1 MWNTPLQTLR
11 GRCVEKRAVVAS
23 ARAATLFARL
33 RLVLSWVFE
42 IELLLKLAMCFEI
55 GDTQRRASGE
65 AQKLAMG
72 PPPRRVRCAGAR
84 RARTRRKRRTT
95 APRTGVPPLEG
106 RSGGSASPACRTPHL
121 AASSDPPDAAPGPE
135 QC

>member
-1 MWNTPLQTLR
+1 MCNTPLQTLR

-72 PPPRRVRCAGAR
+72 PRHD
-84 RARTRRKRRTT
+84 
-95 APRTGVPPLEG
+95 E
-106 RSGGSASPACRTPHL
+106 
-121 AASSDPPDAAPGPE
+121 
-135 QC
+135 